1 MANKTVGILGGM
13 GPEATVDFMTKII
26 RATPAKTDQ
35 EHIRLLVDNNP
46 QVPSRIDAI
55 LEGGENPGPVL
66 AEMAKGL
73 ENWGAEMLAIPCNTA
88 HYYVQHVIDAVNIPV
103 VNMIEETV
111 QVILDSGIKNIA
123 LLATSAT
130 LKTKLY
136 EEKLAQAG
144 INLILPAP
152 EFQEEIMEAIYG
164 VKAGDYPTA
173 FAAIAK
179 VLDHVQSRGAQGVI
193 AGCTE
198 LPLIISKDN
207 CSLDIFDPTAI
218 LAQQIVARAYNTKK

>member
-13 GPEATVDFMTKII
+13 GPEATVDLMSKII

-55 LEGGENPGPVL
+55 LEGSENPGLVL

-88 HYYVQHVIDAVNIPV
+88 HYYVQYVMEAVNIPV
-103 VNMIEETV
+103 VNMIEETI
-111 QVILDSGIKNIA
+111 QVIVASGIKNIA
-123 LLATSAT
+123 LLATTAT

-136 EEKLAQAG
+136 EEKLIQAG
-144 INLILPAP
+144 LEVILPDP
-152 EFQEEIMEAIYG
+152 EFQEEIMRAIYG
-164 VKAGDYPTA
+164 VKSGDYPKA
-173 FAAIAK
+173 YGAIAK
-179 VLDHVQSRGAQGVI
+179 VLEHVQSRGAQGVI
-193 AGCTE
+193 PGCTE

-207 CSLDIFDPTAI
+207 CSLEIFDPTTI
-218 LAQQIVARAYNTKK
+218 LAKEIVARAYNTK

>member
-13 GPEATVDFMTKII
+13 GPEATVDLMSKII

-55 LEGGENPGPVL
+55 LEGSENPGPVL

-88 HYYVQHVIDAVNIPV
+88 HYYVQYVMEAVNIPV
-103 VNMIEETV
+103 VNMIEETI
-111 QVILDSGIKNIA
+111 QVIVASGIKNIA
-123 LLATSAT
+123 LLATTAT

-136 EEKLAQAG
+136 EEKLIQAG
-144 INLILPAP
+144 LEVILPDP
-152 EFQEEIMEAIYG
+152 EFQEEIMRAIYG
-164 VKAGDYPTA
+164 VKSGDYPKA
-173 FAAIAK
+173 YGAIAK
-179 VLDHVQSRGAQGVI
+179 VLEHVQSRGAQGVI
-193 AGCTE
+193 PGCTE

-207 CSLDIFDPTAI
+207 CSLEIFDPTTI
-218 LAQQIVARAYNTKK
+218 LAKEIVARAYNTK

>member
-1 MANKTVGILGGM
+1 MANKTVGIFRRY
-13 GPEATVDFMTKII
+13 GPEATVDLMSKII

-55 LEGGENPGPVL
+55 LEGSENPGPVL

-88 HYYVQHVIDAVNIPV
+88 HYYVQYVMEAVNIPV
-103 VNMIEETV
+103 VNMIEETI
-111 QVILDSGIKNIA
+111 QVIVASGIKNIA
-123 LLATSAT
+123 LLATTAT

-136 EEKLAQAG
+136 EEKLIQAG
-144 INLILPAP
+144 LEVILPDP
-152 EFQEEIMEAIYG
+152 EFQEEIMRAIYG
-164 VKAGDYPTA
+164 VKSGDYPKA
-173 FAAIAK
+173 YGAIAK
-179 VLDHVQSRGAQGVI
+179 VLEHVQSRGAQGVI
-193 AGCTE
+193 PGCTE

-207 CSLDIFDPTAI
+207 CSLEIFDPTTI
-218 LAQQIVARAYNTKK
+218 LAKEIVARAYNTK